1 MEIID
6 LTKSFRQTNLV
17 NANKAWAIHHSAT
30 ANVSDGISRTE
41 EIEIIRVI
49 DDYHYTQRKF
59 SMGIGYHVVV
69 FPSGRAY
76 RVGEQGTQRANVSG
90 RNHLYDGLCFIGTF
104 APNRPPTAKALA
116 VAAEVIRASGMP
128 VAGGHGSVSPT
139 PTECPGGW
147 NLGLL
152 SALVEQGK
160 TSRPLDIEDLV
171 LLFQSIVGYV
181 GANGAQY
188 TALPEKNGRR
198 VYEVRLPR

>member
-17 NANKAWAIHHSAT
+17 NANKAYAIHHSAT
-30 ANVSDGISRTE
+30 ANVSENLSRTE

-49 DDYHYTQRKF
+49 DDYHRTQRKF
-59 SMGIGYHVVV
+59 SMGIGYHVMV

-76 RVGEQGTQRANVSG
+76 RVGEQGTQRANVLG

-152 SALVEQGK
+152 SALVEQGGI
-160 TSRPLDIEDLV
+160 SRPMEPDDAAN
-171 LLFQSIVGYV
+171 LFQFLAGWFMPNITV
-181 GANGAQY
+181 
-188 TALPEKNGRR
+188 TPLPEKNGRR